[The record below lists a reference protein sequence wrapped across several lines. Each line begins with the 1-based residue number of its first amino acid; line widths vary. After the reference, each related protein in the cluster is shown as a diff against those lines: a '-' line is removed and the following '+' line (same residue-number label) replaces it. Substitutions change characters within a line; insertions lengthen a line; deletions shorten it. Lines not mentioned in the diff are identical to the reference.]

1 MGRCERLK
9 WNRRKLGL
17 TQKELAD
24 KIGIGVTTIYKLE
37 NDETA
42 WSTIRDTT
50 DDAISSIFS
59 DLGSWQCDL
68 EAVFDKHTKKKKEDN
83 DFDLDVSNLR
93 KRLKEKRLSL
103 GMSQKDLGQLIGGM
117 DHTTVSKYENHD
129 SMWKSGTNNETVTKL
144 IEFVHDEY
152 TTEIIKDILGVFKEE
167 SALEPSVD
175 ECVILPEE
183 SDSTVDDIAME
194 NESVENTLNNII
206 DILQDKLS
214 SAYCTDNDAKIY
226 ISMIAGV
233 CNGYLQS
240 KC

>member
-50 DDAISSIFS
+50 DDAISNMLS

-68 EAVFDKHTKKKKEDN
+68 EAVFDKHLKKDEEPEELN
-83 DFDLDVSNLR
+83 VSELR

-117 DHTTVSKYENHD
+117 DNTTVSKYENHD
-129 SMWKSGTNNETVTKL
+129 STWRSGTNNETVTKL
-144 IEFVHDEY
+144 IEFVHGEY

-167 SALEPSVD
+167 STLEPSVD
-175 ECVILPEE
+175 ECMILPEE

-214 SAYCTDNDAKIY
+214 SDDCTPKNANTY
-226 ISMIAGV
+226 VSMIIGL
-233 CNGYLQS
+233 CNGYLQRG
-240 KC
+240 

>member
-1 MGRCERLK
+1 MGKCERLK

-50 DDAISSIFS
+50 DDAISNMLS

-68 EAVFDKHTKKKKEDN
+68 EAVFDKHLKKDEEPEELN
-83 DFDLDVSNLR
+83 ISELR
-93 KRLKEKRLSL
+93 KRLKEKRLFL

-117 DHTTVSKYENHD
+117 DNTTISKYENHD
-129 SMWKSGTNNETVTKL
+129 STWKSGTNNETVTKL
-144 IEFVHDEY
+144 IRFIGGGY
-152 TTEIIKDILGVFKEE
+152 TADCLDAHKEE
-167 SALEPSVD
+167 SVHEPSVD

-183 SDSTVDDIAME
+183 SDSIVDDINME

-214 SAYCTDNDAKIY
+214 SDDCTPENTNTY
-226 ISMIAGV
+226 VSMIIGL
-233 CNGYLQS
+233 CNGYLQRG
-240 KC
+240 

>member
-37 NDETA
+37 TDETA
-42 WSTIRDTT
+42 WSTIRDAT
-50 DDAISSIFS
+50 DDAISNIFR

-68 EAVFDKHTKKKKEDN
+68 ESVFDKHTKKDDN
-83 DFDLDVSNLR
+83 DFDLDISSLR
-93 KRLKEKRLSL
+93 KQLKEKRLSL
-103 GMSQKDLGQLIGGM
+103 GMSQKDFGQLIGGI
-117 DHTTVSKYENHD
+117 DNTTVSKYENHD
-129 SMWKSGTNNETVTKL
+129 STWKSGTNNETVIKL
-144 IEFVHDEY
+144 IRFIGGGY
-152 TTEIIKDILGVFKEE
+152 TADCLDAHKEE
-167 SALEPSVD
+167 SVHEPSSD

-183 SDSTVDDIAME
+183 SDSTVDGINME

-214 SAYCTDNDAKIY
+214 SDDCTPENTNTY
-226 ISMIAGV
+226 VSMIIGL
-233 CNGYLQS
+233 CNGYLQRG
-240 KC
+240 

>member
-1 MGRCERLK
+1 MGKCERLK

-50 DDAISSIFS
+50 DDAISNMLS

-68 EAVFDKHTKKKKEDN
+68 EAVFDKHLKKDEEPEELN
-83 DFDLDVSNLR
+83 ISELR
-93 KRLKEKRLSL
+93 KRLKEKRLFL

-117 DHTTVSKYENHD
+117 DNTTISKYENHD
-129 SMWKSGTNNETVTKL
+129 STWKSGTNNETVTKL
-144 IEFVHDEY
+144 IRFIGGGY
-152 TTEIIKDILGVFKEE
+152 TADCLDAHKEE
-167 SALEPSVD
+167 SVHEPSVD

-183 SDSTVDDIAME
+183 SDSTVDGINME

-214 SAYCTDNDAKIY
+214 SDDCTPENTNTY
-226 ISMIAGV
+226 VSMIIGL
-233 CNGYLQS
+233 CNGYLQRG
-240 KC
+240 